1 MPPRVFVHEFITGGG
16 WPPGD
21 LPDGLVAEGG
31 AMLRSLLADFRA
43 WRAVHTVTTLDRRL
57 TNFSLPADE
66 IVCVH
71 SDQHADVFAS
81 VLAGCDAALIIAP
94 ETDGILARLS
104 AKAQDAGISLL
115 GSSPEAVTVAG
126 DKWACYERFRQ
137 ADLPTPL
144 TRQARFTEVSQ
155 AARQIGYPLVTKPVD
170 GVGCEGV
177 CLVTNEAELAAA
189 LNILRRATLREEI
202 ILQSFVAGTH
212 ASVSLLVAEGQ
223 AMPLSLNGQDVATG
237 CPFTYR
243 GGVVPLPH
251 PSAMRAYAVAKAAV
265 SLLPGLKGYVGVDL
279 VLADGEAWL
288 MEINPRLTTAYI
300 GLRRVLRINLAQAI
314 WQACRHNM
322 LPEKAPVNGQ
332 VSFSKDNL
340 LAWDATP

>member
-31 AMLRSLLADFRA
+31 AMLRAVLADFRA
-43 WRAVHTVTTLDRRL
+43 WGMVHTVTTLDRRL
-57 TNFSLPADE
+57 ANFSLSADDV
-66 IVCVH
+66 VCVH
-71 SDQHADVFAS
+71 PHQHADVFAS

-104 AKAQDAGISLL
+104 ARVQDAGISLL
-115 GSSPEAVTVAG
+115 GSSPEAVTIAG
-126 DKWACYERFRQ
+126 DKWACYERFQQ
-137 ADLPTPL
+137 AGLPTPP
-144 TRQARFTEVSQ
+144 TQRARFTDAAQ
-155 AARQIGYPLVTKPVD
+155 AAHEIGFPLVTKPLD

-177 CLVTNEAELAAA
+177 CLATDEAELAAA
-189 LNILRRATLREEI
+189 LNILRRATHREEI

-212 ASVSLLVAEGQ
+212 ASASLLAAEGQ
-223 AMPLSLNGQDVATG
+223 VMPLSLNGQDVAAG

-243 GGVVPLPH
+243 GGVVPLSH
-251 PSAMRAYAVAKAAV
+251 PSATRACAVAGAAV
-265 SLLPGLKGYVGVDL
+265 ERLPGLKGYVGVDL
-279 VLADGEAWL
+279 VLADEEAYL

-300 GLRRVLRINLAQAI
+300 GLRQVLQINLAQAI

-340 LAWDATP
+340 LAWDAMP